1 MILALSFVKMKKR
14 LYACIL
20 FLLFPF
26 LLFGEEPDTM
36 IVSCD
41 TLSSIQDKPIR
52 TRKNTI
58 FRRIGKAFTKV
69 FKGFNEIDTNYIE
82 PQHYNYTVMLQN
94 THTYETYKLKS
105 KFLSLQKLLSE
116 SHC

>member
-52 TRKNTI
+52 SRKNTI

-69 FKGFNEIDTNYIE
+69 FTSQTGYNKKIKIKTIE
-82 PQHYNYTVMLQN
+82 
-94 THTYETYKLKS
+94 KK
-105 KFLSLQKLLSE
+105 KKKK
-116 SHC
+116 